1 VAGKRVVPELVQ
13 DEVQPR
19 ILATT
24 ALRYLT
30 EAQVRAEV
38 QHEFARL
45 HDKLG
50 PGDGAQR
57 AAACV
62 AACLAE
68 IEAADAPVAGR

>member
-1 VAGKRVVPELVQ
+1 VQ
-13 DEVQPR
+13 GEVQPQ
-19 ILATT
+19 ILAAT

-30 EAQVRAEV
+30 DAEARAEV
-38 QHEFARL
+38 QREFARL

-50 PGDGAQR
+50 PGDGARR
-57 AAACV
+57 AAARV